1 MQKQKLKTACITND
15 KRGDHHVQKANGE
28 HSLYFDKEKNQYRG
42 QIVIGRDERGKLR
55 RKSVY
60 GKTKKEVRE
69 KLNQIEFGIQTGTF
83 VDKSAITFYQ
93 LAKQILDDERNLN
106 YIKTPTY
113 FRHMETLKQLRGI
126 YHTPLQQMN
135 DVLIKDFLL
144 KNQDYAQ
151 STINKQYT
159 MMQRTFREAVD
170 RGILTKNPME
180 RLRKPKSTQKR
191 EKVRAL
197 TVEEQRR
204 MMAVL
209 TTEDVQYSQQMLL
222 SMLTGMRMGEINALE
237 ASDVFLEFGV
247 ISVHK
252 TISRGE
258 RGQAILNPEPKTS
271 AGERKIPITDDVGT
285 ILRECLM
292 VRPEGL
298 LFLQNG
304 QMITTN
310 QVNAQY
316 QRMLKKYDLIDDTV
330 PGKVDLH
337 SLRHTYATRCIE
349 AGMQPKVL
357 QLLLG
362 HTDITITMNTYCD
375 AFDAYREDNIAK
387 AADYLKGMGLTLN
400 EPQTAA
406 NSSKKTG

>member
-1 MQKQKLKTACITND
+1 MSK
-15 KRGDHHVQKANGE
+15 KANGE

-113 FRHMETLKQLRGI
+113 FRHMETLKQLKLI
-126 YHTPLQQMN
+126 HSIPLQQIN
-135 DVLIKDFLL
+135 DMTIKDLLL
-144 KNQDYAQ
+144 KNQNYAQ

-316 QRMLKKYDLIDDTV
+316 QRMLKKYDLIDDAV

-400 EPQTAA
+400 EPQAAA

>member
-1 MQKQKLKTACITND
+1 MSK
-15 KRGDHHVQKANGE
+15 KANGE

-316 QRMLKKYDLIDDTV
+316 QRMLKKYNLIDDTV

>member
-1 MQKQKLKTACITND
+1 MSK
-15 KRGDHHVQKANGE
+15 KANGE

-113 FRHMETLKQLRGI
+113 FRHMETLKQLKLI
-126 YHTPLQQMN
+126 HSIPLQQIN
-135 DVLIKDFLL
+135 DMTIKDLLL
-144 KNQDYAQ
+144 KNQNYAQ

-400 EPQTAA
+400 EPQAAA

>member
-1 MQKQKLKTACITND
+1 MSK
-15 KRGDHHVQKANGE
+15 KANGE

-151 STINKQYT
+151 SAINKQYT

-316 QRMLKKYDLIDDTV
+316 QRMLKKYNLIDDTV

>member
-1 MQKQKLKTACITND
+1 MKKN
-15 KRGDHHVQKANGE
+15 ANGE
-28 HSLYFDKEKNQYRG
+28 HSIYFDKEKQLYRG

-113 FRHMETLKQLRGI
+113 FRHMETLKQLKLI
-126 YHTPLQQMN
+126 HSIPLQQIN
-135 DVLIKDFLL
+135 DMTIKDLLL
-144 KNQDYAQ
+144 KNQNYAQ

-292 VRPEGL
+292 VWPEGL

-400 EPQTAA
+400 EPQAAA

>member
-1 MQKQKLKTACITND
+1 MKKN
-15 KRGDHHVQKANGE
+15 ANGE
-28 HSLYFDKEKNQYRG
+28 HSIYFNKEKQLYRG

-113 FRHMETLKQLRGI
+113 FRHMETLKQLKLI
-126 YHTPLQQMN
+126 HSIPLQQIN
-135 DVLIKDFLL
+135 DMTIKDLLL
-144 KNQDYAQ
+144 KNQNYAQ

-400 EPQTAA
+400 EPQAAA

>member
-1 MQKQKLKTACITND
+1 MSK
-15 KRGDHHVQKANGE
+15 KANGE
-28 HSLYFDKEKNQYRG
+28 HSIYFDKEKQLYRG

-113 FRHMETLKQLRGI
+113 FRHMETLKQLKLI
-126 YHTPLQQMN
+126 HSIPLQQIN
-135 DVLIKDFLL
+135 DMTIKDLLL
-144 KNQDYAQ
+144 KNQNYAQ

-400 EPQTAA
+400 EPQAAA

>member
-1 MQKQKLKTACITND
+1 MSKN
-15 KRGDHHVQKANGE
+15 ANGE
-28 HSLYFDKEKNQYRG
+28 HSIYFDKEKQLYRG

-400 EPQTAA
+400 EPQAAA

>member
-1 MQKQKLKTACITND
+1 MSK
-15 KRGDHHVQKANGE
+15 KANGE

-93 LAKQILDDERNLN
+93 LVKQILDDERNLN

-151 STINKQYT
+151 SAINKQYT

-316 QRMLKKYDLIDDTV
+316 QRMLKKYNLIDDTV

>member
-1 MQKQKLKTACITND
+1 MKKN
-15 KRGDHHVQKANGE
+15 ANGE
-28 HSLYFDKEKNQYRG
+28 HSIYFDKEKQLYRG

-113 FRHMETLKQLRGI
+113 FRHMETLKQLKLI
-126 YHTPLQQMN
+126 HSIPLQQIN
-135 DVLIKDFLL
+135 DMTIKDLLL
-144 KNQDYAQ
+144 KNQNYAQ

-222 SMLTGMRMGEINALE
+222 SMLTGMRMGEINALK

-400 EPQTAA
+400 DPQAA
-406 NSSKKTG
+406 AISSKKTG

>member
-1 MQKQKLKTACITND
+1 MTTISK
-15 KRGDHHVQKANGE
+15 KANGE

-113 FRHMETLKQLRGI
+113 FRHMETLKQLKLI
-126 YHTPLQQMN
+126 HSIPLQQIN
-135 DVLIKDFLL
+135 DMTIKDLLL
-144 KNQDYAQ
+144 KNQNYAQ

-204 MMAVL
+204 MMSVL

-400 EPQTAA
+400 EPQAAA